1 MEKELDTGILNTAN
15 ERHEE
20 VRKYIEQYQNNI
32 KKEQIKVSKQKQK
45 QKTISKR
52 KRVLA
57 GLAMLGFASFVF
69 RYENTKD
76 NIFERVEASGVLE
89 NTNKYIF
96 TKGYDTGFS
105 VEDENHNK
113 VSVESFIDE
122 ILNKSLS
129 KGFTEEEIAIALDEK
144 YPGIYMPNI
153 SDMNKFEY
161 TIAEMLGEHEE
172 PSVVVAHQE
181 GGRTR

>member
-1 MEKELDTGILNTAN
+1 MEKELDTRILNTAN

-20 VRKYIEQYQNNI
+20 VRKYVEQYQNNI
-32 KKEQIKVSKQKQK
+32 KKEQIKVSKQSQKKKQ
-45 QKTISKR
+45 ISR
-52 KRVLA
+52 KKSIIA

-129 KGFTEEEIAIALDEK
+129 KGFTKAELAIAVAEK

-153 SDMNKFEY
+153 SDMDKVIY
-161 TIAEMLGEHEE
+161 IIDEMLGKHEE